1 MYCIKCGKPSKTLE
15 GKCAFCGEDL
25 VTHDLD
31 HEETRTLNKALHT
44 RLNTSREKV
53 DNAMVFI
60 VLGATLLIVGILF
73 FLLSFKLPNA
83 SAHTKVVTVTC
94 FEFWVSMAGLG
105 VGGVLFV
112 IGLVRLILEKVVVQ
126 KEVMRALNAVQSG
139 HYHHLQLDSFKE

>member
-1 MYCIKCGKPSKTLE
+1 MYCIHCGKESKTLE

-25 VTHDLD
+25 VTHELD

-44 RLNTSREKV
+44 RLNESRQRV

-60 VLGATLLIVGILF
+60 VLGSTLLIIGFLF

-83 SAHTKVVTVTC
+83 AAHTKVVTITC

-105 VGGVLFV
+105 VGGVLLV
-112 IGLVRLILEKVVVQ
+112 WGLVKLIIEKAVVQ
-126 KEVMRALNAVQSG
+126 KEVLRALSAVQ
-139 HYHHLQLDSFKE
+139 YNRYKHLELHSF

>member
-1 MYCIKCGKPSKTLE
+1 MYCIHCGKASKELS
-15 GKCAFCGEDL
+15 GKCAYCGADL

-44 RLNTSREKV
+44 RLNESRQRV

-60 VLGATLLIVGILF
+60 VLGSTLLIIGFLF

-83 SAHTKVVTVTC
+83 AAHTKVVTITC

-105 VGGVLFV
+105 VGGVLLV
-112 IGLVRLILEKVVVQ
+112 LGLVKLIKEKAVVQ
-126 KEVMRALNAVQSG
+126 KEVMKALNAVQAG
-139 HYHHLQLDSFKE
+139 KYKHLEANSF